1 MLVWKCG
8 PNTQTLNPG
17 AGFGDKFRQCEGC
30 RAGTRKGV
38 IPLPAP
44 AGRYTP
50 LLGYGVSPGTYP
62 KIRVC
67 WTAHRHREKVDKTR
81 CRVPLN
87 RLSHHGRRKEPSRI
101 VCQLPP
107 VAISTH
113 AAGCGNAGATRIVSR
128 TRMLSLVNAA
138 CGLTSRCN
146 PLRASSIALPQLLL
160 YGYEATR
167 PPSPCAL
174 QAIAVVNQRGF
185 TDTV

>member
-8 PNTQTLNPG
+8 PSTQTLNPG

-44 AGRYTP
+44 AGRYPP

-62 KIRVC
+62 KIGFVG
-67 WTAHRHREKVDKTR
+67 RHTDTGEKLNKPR

-113 AAGCGNAGATRIVSR
+113 AAGCGNAGATRILSR

-167 PPSPCAL
+167 PPSPFSR